1 MATSWSDPGEEE
13 KKKEEDQKGSIEA
26 IRMRATGPS
35 GPKVGG
41 ELTKADIDAI
51 KVPTLVI
58 VATSGWE
65 WDEQASGVT
74 NEEGLPKRARSR
86 TRAKRPSKNTTTL
99 TLTFAT
105 LTLAFA
111 ALANSLA
118 SQRLRDMGVTVKE
131 ARDAYVMN
139 NRNEAF
145 ATEELMERKHQY
157 DKREKRREKKRLKKV
172 GLARVQGGQGL
183 QIVTGMRLV
192 DTTGLMLPFLRTCAP
207 LYSAPPNAPPSSLL
221 RRPSAR
227 RTSASATCRSRKRR
241 TR

>member
-1 MATSWSDPGEEE
+1 M
-13 KKKEEDQKGSIEA
+13 
-26 IRMRATGPS
+26 
-35 GPKVGG
+35 
-41 ELTKADIDAI
+41 
-51 KVPTLVI
+51 
-58 VATSGWE
+58 
-65 WDEQASGVT
+65 
-74 NEEGLPKRARSR
+74 
-86 TRAKRPSKNTTTL
+86 
-99 TLTFAT
+99 
-105 LTLAFA
+105 
-111 ALANSLA
+111 
-118 SQRLRDMGVTVKE
+118 KE